1 MLNLFDSFIL
11 NKVTFMKKNNKS
23 NILWLII
30 SLLTLFYTWLGYE
43 KFWLEKFNKYLLNV
57 LDVPNNLLLKIIV
70 LLLVLFS
77 INTLLRCY
85 KNKYLLSSKQFMYV
99 DIIGYQLFVV
109 NTVEKWMCFLLAY
122 GRKPRFNVFNL
133 ILQEKCEFEVAK

>member
-85 KNKYLLSSKQFMYV
+85 KNKYLLSSKQLIIILFSRIVYIKYRFID
-99 DIIGYQLFVV
+99 DI
-109 NTVEKWMCFLLAY
+109 CF
-122 GRKPRFNVFNL
+122 
-133 ILQEKCEFEVAK
+133 

>member
-30 SLLTLFYTWLGYE
+30 SLLTLFYTWLGY
-43 KFWLEKFNKYLLNV
+43 EKFNKYLLNV

-85 KNKYLLSSKQFMYV
+85 KNKYLLSSKQLIIILFSCIVYIKYRFID
-99 DIIGYQLFVV
+99 DI
-109 NTVEKWMCFLLAY
+109 CF
-122 GRKPRFNVFNL
+122 
-133 ILQEKCEFEVAK
+133 

>member
-43 KFWLEKFNKYLLNV
+43 KFWLEKFNQNNCSFIGAFFYKYTFKV
-57 LDVPNNLLLKIIV
+57 L
-70 LLLVLFS
+70 
-77 INTLLRCY
+77 
-85 KNKYLLSSKQFMYV
+85 
-99 DIIGYQLFVV
+99 
-109 NTVEKWMCFLLAY
+109 
-122 GRKPRFNVFNL
+122 
-133 ILQEKCEFEVAK
+133 

>member
-85 KNKYLLSSKQFMYV
+85 KNKY
-99 DIIGYQLFVV
+99 
-109 NTVEKWMCFLLAY
+109 C
-122 GRKPRFNVFNL
+122 
-133 ILQEKCEFEVAK
+133 